1 MMTNM
6 PSAFSVQHWLEIC
19 PQGYLHGTVDGH
31 APDDREPAQVLENEV
46 LRERQI
52 RITVQLLAG
61 ERCAL
66 AASSGLVNAA
76 PDQASKLFLA
86 TQALDEARHVEI
98 FSQRLLDL
106 GVPPAELDATVNALA
121 SPHLL
126 HFAEILLEQVD
137 RKDFVSGVVGQNI
150 VLEGMAFSVFELLH
164 ALAVTGNPKFAR
176 TLAGTIADER
186 RHVGFGEHRIAAL
199 LRDEPSR
206 KAGIERM
213 QRGMTEHMLAAFD
226 DIVPLVT
233 ARGRTASDAAAGSA
247 AAQAA
252 LFRGVDLQRAN
263 AGEMQ
268 NVLADTVLGEFSKRL
283 QRIGLEF
290 QAPRA

>member
-1 MMTNM
+1 MMNM
-6 PSAFSVQHWLEIC
+6 PSAFSIQHWLETC
-19 PQGYLHGTVDGH
+19 PQGYLNATVDGH
-31 APDDREPAQVLENEV
+31 APGEREPAHVLENDV

-76 PDQASKLFLA
+76 PDQTSRLFLA
-86 TQALDEARHVEI
+86 TQALDEARHVEV
-98 FSQRLLDL
+98 FSQRLVDL
-106 GVPPAELDATVNALA
+106 GVPPAELDATVKALA

-126 HFAEILLEQVD
+126 RFAEILLEQID

-164 ALAVTGNPKFAR
+164 ALALTGNPKFAR

-186 RHVGFGEHRIAAL
+186 RHVGFGEHRIGAL
-199 LRDEPSR
+199 LRDDPSR
-206 KAGIERM
+206 KPGIERM
-213 QRGMTEHMLAAFD
+213 QQGMTEHMLAAFG

-233 ARGRTASDAAAGSA
+233 ARGPARSETAAGSG

-252 LFRGVDLQRAN
+252 VFHGVDLQRAN

-268 NVLADTVLGEFSKRL
+268 DVLAATVLGEFSKRL
-283 QRIGLEF
+283 QRLGLQF
-290 QAPRA
+290 R

>member
-1 MMTNM
+1 MTNT
-6 PSAFSVQHWLEIC
+6 PSAFSVQHWLDIC
-19 PQGYLHGTVDGH
+19 PQGYLYGTVDGH
-31 APDDREPAQVLENEV
+31 GPDDFEPAQLLQNDV

-98 FSQRLLDL
+98 FSQRLVDL
-106 GVPPAELDATVNALA
+106 GVPPEELETTISTLVN
-121 SPHLL
+121 PHLL
-126 HFAEILLEQVD
+126 HFGEILLEQVD

-164 ALAVTGNPKFAR
+164 ALAVTSNPKLAR

-199 LRDEPSR
+199 LRDDPAR
-206 KAGIERM
+206 KPGIERM
-213 QRGMTEHMLAAFD
+213 QQGMTEHMLAAFE

-233 ARGRTASDAAAGSA
+233 ARGSA
-247 AAQAA
+247 ATEAHAGGHASRAA
-252 LFRGVDLQRAN
+252 LFHGVNLKQAN
-263 AGEMQ
+263 AGEMRD
-268 NVLADTVLGEFSKRL
+268 VLADAVLGEFNRRL
-283 QRIGLEF
+283 QRIGLQF
-290 QAPRA
+290 QAPSL

>member
-1 MMTNM
+1 MMNM

-19 PQGYLHGTVDGH
+19 PQGYLHGTIDGH

-76 PDQASKLFLA
+76 PDQASRLFLA

-106 GVPPAELDATVNALA
+106 GVPAAELEATVNAMA

-126 HFAEILLEQVD
+126 RFAEILLEQVD

-164 ALAVTGNPKFAR
+164 SLAVTGNPKFAR

-199 LRDEPSR
+199 LRDEPSK

-213 QRGMTEHMLAAFD
+213 QRGMTEHMLAAFH

-233 ARGRTASDAAAGSA
+233 AHGRTTSGAVAGSD

-252 LFRGVDLQRAN
+252 LFHGVNLKRAN
-263 AGEMQ
+263 AGEMR

>member
-1 MMTNM
+1 MMNM
-6 PSAFSVQHWLEIC
+6 PSAFSVQHWIETC
-19 PQGYLHGTVDGH
+19 PQGYLAGTADGH
-31 APDDREPAQVLENEV
+31 APDDREPARILENDV

-76 PDQASKLFLA
+76 PDQASRLFLA

-98 FSQRLLDL
+98 FSRRLLDL
-106 GVPPAELDATVNALA
+106 GVPAAELDATVDALA
-121 SPHLL
+121 SPHLRR
-126 HFAEILLEQVD
+126 FAEILLEQVD
-137 RKDFVSGVVGQNI
+137 RKDFTSGVVGQNI

-164 ALAVTGNPKFAR
+164 ALAVTANPKFAR

-186 RHVGFGEHRIAAL
+186 RHVGFGEYRIAAL
-199 LRDEPSR
+199 LRDDPSR
-206 KAGIERM
+206 KPGIERM

-233 ARGRTASDAAAGSA
+233 ANGRSAGEAEAGST
-247 AAQAA
+247 AQAA
-252 LFRGVDLQRAN
+252 PFHGVNLKRAN
-263 AGEMQ
+263 AGEMR
-268 NVLADTVLGEFSKRL
+268 NVLADTVLGEFGRRL
-283 QRIGLEF
+283 ERLGLRF
-290 QAPRA
+290 LAPRA

>member
-1 MMTNM
+1 MASSHMQ
-6 PSAFSVQHWLEIC
+6 SAFSVQHWLEIC
-19 PQGYLHGTVDGH
+19 PQGYLQGTVHGH
-31 APDDREPAQVLENEV
+31 GPEDREPENILNNEV

-76 PDQASKLFLA
+76 PDQATRLFLA
-86 TQALDEARHVEI
+86 TQVLDEARHVEI

-106 GVPPAELDATVNALA
+106 GVPAAELDATVQRLA

-126 HFAEILLEQVD
+126 RFAEILLEQVD

-164 ALAVTGNPKFAR
+164 ALAAPANPKFAR

-186 RHVGFGEHRIAAL
+186 RHVGFGEQRIAAL
-199 LRDEPSR
+199 LHDDPSR
-206 KAGIERM
+206 KPHIERM
-213 QRGMTEHMLAAFD
+213 QRGMTEHMLAAFG

-233 ARGRTASDAAAGSA
+233 ARGPAPGAAA
-247 AAQAA
+247 
-252 LFRGVDLQRAN
+252 LYRGVDVAHAP

-268 NVLADTVLGEFSKRL
+268 SVLARTVLGEFSTRL
-283 QRIGLEF
+283 RRIGLDFE
-290 QAPRA
+290 APPVA